1 MHRPLR
7 TRHARL
13 LLAALAAAGL
23 TVAGCGSDGNAA
35 STTAAPTTS
44 AAAAATTTAAAATT
58 AAPATSKAPT
68 TTKATTSTAAATTPA
83 GSTPAAGA
91 ASDDYCDAAM
101 AINTAGTA
109 AGDPDEDPAAF
120 AKQLLGP
127 AKAAAALA
135 PAEIAAAYA
144 TAIPAMQAA
153 IDGDSSKFGDI
164 DQAGAQIDEFNAA
177 NCPWTK
183 VPVTMADYHF
193 VGLPETLKAGDY
205 TFELDNT
212 GTESHLLLIITKKPG
227 VTESFEELLASPEGE
242 SKVDT
247 VVAGFAPPG
256 GQAKT
261 SGHLDPGDY
270 LVLCPISVGST
281 GQTEGT
287 GPPHFTMG
295 MQQALTVS

>member
-7 TRHARL
+7 TRRARF

-23 TVAGCGSDGNAA
+23 TVAGCGSDDEAA

-44 AAAAATTTAAAATT
+44 AAAAATT
-58 AAPATSKAPT
+58 
-68 TTKATTSTAAATTPA
+68 PA
-83 GSTPAAGA
+83 GSTPAAGV

-120 AKQLLGP
+120 ATQLIGP

-135 PAEIAAAYA
+135 PAEISAAYA

-153 IDGDSSKFGDI
+153 IDGDPSKFDDI

-183 VPVTMADYHF
+183 VPVTLANYHF
-193 VGLPETLKAGDY
+193 VGLPETLDAGDY

-212 GTESHLLLIITKKPG
+212 GTENHLLVIVKKKPG
-227 VTESFEELLASPEGE
+227 VTESFDELLASDDGE

-256 GQAKT
+256 GQAMT
-261 SGHLDPGDY
+261 SGHLDPGEY

-281 GQTEGT
+281 GETEGT